1 VTPVAGDGSPER
13 FGFPRQRRLTRGAE
27 LDVVRRE
34 GKRLRTEHLEVRVLA
49 SLSTFGVSRP
59 PAAADSAAADSAAAP
74 GPARVGLVVPKHRQT
89 AVARNRV
96 KRRLRELARTRLLP
110 ALDALGPATRDAA
123 LVLRAAPQAYAATFD
138 ALARDVERVGRE
150 AARVLLRGPAARE
163 ARGAAE

>member
-1 VTPVAGDGSPER
+1 VSSDAGDGGPEG

-49 SLSTFGVSRP
+49 SLSSCGVTRQ
-59 PAAADSAAADSAAAP
+59 AP
-74 GPARVGLVVPKHRQT
+74 GRARVGLVVPKHRQT

-123 LVLRAAPQAYAATFD
+123 LVVRAWPQAYAATFD

-150 AARVLLRGPAARE
+150 AGRWLVRGHAVRAAADAGGE
-163 ARGAAE
+163 APPEG